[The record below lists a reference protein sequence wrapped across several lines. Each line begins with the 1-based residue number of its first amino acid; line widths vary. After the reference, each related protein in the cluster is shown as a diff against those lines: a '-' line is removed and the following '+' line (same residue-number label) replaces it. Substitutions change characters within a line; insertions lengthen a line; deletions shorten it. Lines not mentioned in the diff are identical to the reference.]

1 MPVDVLRCR
10 VCESDYPALA
20 NGICVRCF
28 GPLEPGR
35 ELFHVQLD
43 PYERSAHF
51 VNTHVLAEFLSE
63 PSVLEALRAGRVFVG
78 FDMIAD
84 SAGFNWMAAAGT
96 NHIVM
101 GESMGFSPDV
111 HLQAASPLPCR
122 FTILKD
128 GVTCVQQEGRTLDW
142 TPSGR
147 GKYRVE
153 AELKI
158 LRRWVPWVYA
168 NPIELI

>member
-1 MPVDVLRCR
+1 M
-10 VCESDYPALA
+10 
-20 NGICVRCF
+20 
-28 GPLEPGR
+28 
-35 ELFHVQLD
+35 
-43 PYERSAHF
+43 
-51 VNTHVLAEFLSE
+51 NTHVLAEFLSE

-84 SAGFNWMAAAGT
+84 SAGFSWMASAGT
-96 NHIVM
+96 NHVVM
-101 GESMGFSPDV
+101 GESMGFSPDAQ
-111 HLQAASPLPCR
+111 LQVASPLPCR

-128 GVTCVQQEGRTLDW
+128 GVTCIQQEGRTLDW

-158 LRRWVPWVYA
+158 LQKWVPWVYA
-168 NPIELI
+168 NPIELK